1 MSTQKFIPGTVDPSI
16 CRATKLDD
24 GSQTVILDASGA
36 DTLIVPGGPFLL
48 LADYF
53 LKFEDIAI
61 RIAAIGRLDDAADLN
76 RRGVEFDP
84 GGAEAGM
91 FSVNIH
97 DVEAHMGKAG
107 VACPAIWVAILAD
120 GVISTKVFPARSRA
134 VFTELSVR
142 PTHLSAA
149 ELPAS
154 QSKLV
159 AKGRP
164 MRSL

>member
-1 MSTQKFIPGTVDPSI
+1 LHISTQKFIPGTVDPSI

-36 DTLIVPGGPFLL
+36 DTLIVPGGPLLL

-76 RRGVEFDP
+76 RCGVEFDP

-120 GVISTKVFPARSRA
+120 GVNILKYINESVSGAEQGGLYGA
-134 VFTELSVR
+134 VS
-142 PTHLSAA
+142 
-149 ELPAS
+149 
-154 QSKLV
+154 
-159 AKGRP
+159 
-164 MRSL
+164 